1 MARKKKKTIPELCV
15 WKGCFVKWY
24 WYTGYWYLRFQTK
37 SVSIVYCFDRR
48 YHGLSPSSKLPNNYH
63 DLCFFTFSADNTPEV
78 YIHICPWPYSCCP
91 MKKRIS
97 TFYAF
102 DFLPCMA
109 CLHSSPAN
117 DVLNIYLTNEKTL
130 NEINYLKHMYIGCQK
145 GQKKKKT
152 CISLTLTIS
161 PALYHL
167 RLTFWPASCLFVSGS
182 FAREAAIIRC

>member
-1 MARKKKKTIPELCV
+1 
-15 WKGCFVKWY
+15 
-24 WYTGYWYLRFQTK
+24 
-37 SVSIVYCFDRR
+37 
-48 YHGLSPSSKLPNNYH
+48 
-63 DLCFFTFSADNTPEV
+63 
-78 YIHICPWPYSCCP
+78 

-145 GQKKKKT
+145 GQKKKKP

-182 FAREAAIIRC
+182 FAREAAIIHC